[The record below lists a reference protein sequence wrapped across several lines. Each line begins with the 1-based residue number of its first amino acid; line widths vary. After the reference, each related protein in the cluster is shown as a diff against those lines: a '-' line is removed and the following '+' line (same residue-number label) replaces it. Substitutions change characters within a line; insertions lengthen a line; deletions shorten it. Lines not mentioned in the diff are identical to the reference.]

1 VASAEVAIRQVQV
14 VDKKGEIRALI
25 VWQCG
30 PDILYADSMDG
41 LFDASRRKRAPEWV
55 VAQLTDLS
63 PDKQF
68 DYKGQQVGSSSESTS
83 GEEQGYV
90 PTADDDL
97 PDFVQG

>member
-1 VASAEVAIRQVQV
+1 MASAEVAIRQVQV
-14 VDKKGEIRALI
+14 VDKKGAIRALI

-68 DYKGQQVGSSSESTS
+68 DYRGHQVGAQVSTS
-83 GEEQGYV
+83 EEEQGYV